1 MKLQILFSEALP
13 LFGTI
18 IAKALTTFKNE
29 DSPATKKIFDTFSKM
44 KTTAYPPET
53 VSVKSSLK
61 SILLIKFS

>member
-1 MKLQILFSEALP
+1 MLFSEILP
-13 LFGTI
+13 LLGPI
-18 IAKALTTFKNE
+18 MAETFKNE